1 MTSVKPLKQE
11 DLRSN
16 LYQKRKKMRNTYE
29 PHQQTTSTEHQ
40 IPDKMFEY
48 FVVIRM
54 KKAECFEYRLL
65 LNTRSLL

>member
-1 MTSVKPLKQE
+1 MTSVKPLKRE
-11 DLRSN
+11 NIRSN
-16 LYQKRKKMRNTYE
+16 LYQKRETRNTYE

>member
-1 MTSVKPLKQE
+1 MTSVKPLKRE
-11 DLRSN
+11 NIRSN
-16 LYQKRKKMRNTYE
+16 LYQKRETRNTYE

-54 KKAECFEYRLL
+54 KKA
-65 LNTRSLL
+65 

>member
-1 MTSVKPLKQE
+1 MTSVKPLKRE
-11 DLRSN
+11 NIRSN
-16 LYQKRKKMRNTYE
+16 LYQKRETRNTYE
-29 PHQQTTSTEHQ
+29 QHQQTASTEHQ